1 LPEKIKGSIILRNME
16 LVAIVASV
24 LLVAA
29 LVIGILNGKCP

>member
-16 LVAIVASV
+16 LVAIVASL

-29 LVIGILNGKCP
+29 LVIAILNGKCP